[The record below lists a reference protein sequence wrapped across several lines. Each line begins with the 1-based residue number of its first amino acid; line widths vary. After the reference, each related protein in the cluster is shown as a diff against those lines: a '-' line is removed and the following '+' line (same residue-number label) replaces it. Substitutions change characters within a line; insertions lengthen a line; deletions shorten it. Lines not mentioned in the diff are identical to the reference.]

1 MQEIDAYDVMADKHG
16 VAVKGNVKTI
26 AIYSAGFMMLG
37 LLCSFLLAGKNLPG
51 IGTLTV
57 AALSCIAVGAGLG
70 FLFGIPK
77 SAQSPEPTAKG
88 TTDEG
93 SFPMASPRDN
103 TNLEQISDWLVK
115 IIIGASLVQL
125 DRVKALLLH
134 AAGALNK
141 SLSIIHEVAGNNT
154 DNGGLAATVTQSSDS
169 VGFCVFFLIYFLSV
183 GFLCGY
189 LMTRIWLPY
198 VMLMS
203 SLAMDSAIRAA
214 VSRAKQQ
221 GARAALHFF
230 GLSDSSDLPASK
242 TGSAKMSPSN
252 LADEINDDPN
262 KGKFG
267 GKAEAN
273 GFKLSAAVV
282 KMVDIDEDYFRV
294 SLKVTT
300 DGTRK
305 LEQPVTF
312 HLHPTFN
319 PSTVNVSPISGQV
332 ILERAA
338 WGAFTVGV
346 EINEANSE
354 PVKLELDLAELA
366 GVPELFKS
374 R

>member
-26 AIYSAGFMMLG
+26 SLYSAGFMLLG
-37 LLCSFLLAGKNLPG
+37 LLCSFFMAGKSWPG
-51 IGTLTV
+51 VGILTV

-77 SAQSPEPTAKG
+77 SAQSSEPIPRG
-88 TTDEG
+88 TNDAG
-93 SFPMASPRDN
+93 AFPTASPRDN

-125 DRVKALLLH
+125 DRVKALLVH
-134 AAGALNK
+134 AASALDK
-141 SLSIIHEVAGNNT
+141 CLAMHKTSEIPSALLTLS
-154 DNGGLAATVTQSSDS
+154 QSGDGI
-169 VGFCVFFLIYFLSV
+169 GFCIFFLVYFLAV
-183 GFLCGY
+183 GFLSGY
-189 LMTRIWLPY
+189 LITRIWLPY

-203 SLAMDSAIRAA
+203 SLAMDSAIKAA
-214 VSRAKQQ
+214 VGQAKQQ
-221 GARAALHFF
+221 GARAALQFF
-230 GLSDSSDLPASK
+230 GLSDASDLPASK
-242 TGSAKMSPSN
+242 TNPAQGSQN
-252 LADEINDDPN
+252 TLADEVNADPN

-267 GKAEAN
+267 GKAEVN
-273 GFKLSAAVV
+273 GFKLSASVV

-294 SLKVTT
+294 TLKVTT

-305 LEQPVTF
+305 LVQPMTF

-319 PSTVNVSPISGQV
+319 PSVVNVSPIGGQAV
-332 ILERAA
+332 LDRAA

-346 EINEANSE
+346 EIKELEGE
-354 PVKLELDLAELA
+354 PIKLELDLAELA